1 MIKLNFGKNKNM
13 NITYNVKNQRQKVQL
28 ILSLTALERI
38 TQVNQGEDLQVR
50 VSKKRSKQSYIKS
63 VPCAQ

>member
-1 MIKLNFGKNKNM
+1 M
-13 NITYNVKNQRQKVQL
+13 NITYKVKNQRQKVQL